1 MRTSGNPK
9 RIFSDHVGVLIELNG
24 RKLFQ
29 SSTANMGTARVKA
42 LNLRDQKQCDRFL
55 QVVDAHMQHQNVDE
69 RSAKLQTEMPYGI
82 FATPAQERKY
92 ERIAADVDDAM
103 NAGITAVCHTNVG
116 YHRSPALTSAANL
129 VRYWKHQRQAR
140 RHDVGLSTRLIQYA
154 QLNGLPQSVLRELDI
169 LQHLRES
176 WAALRT
182 VQTQAREERSEWLN
196 ELADSLATAKRTT
209 REKAIAQMAQESVS
223 KETFRKL
230 RFISKGAQSGG
241 LSAVKRPN
249 HNW

>member
-1 MRTSGNPK
+1 MALTGLIDVISTRHGTPPPRTYLRGPRRIDYILANPNILSSVRK
-9 RIFSDHVGVLIELNG
+9 CGHLGIQDGIYSDHVGVWIELDG

-140 RHDVGLSTRLIQYA
+140 RHDVGLSTRLLQYA

-182 VQTQAREERSEWLN
+182 VQT
-196 ELADSLATAKRTT
+196 
-209 REKAIAQMAQESVS
+209 
-223 KETFRKL
+223 
-230 RFISKGAQSGG
+230 
-241 LSAVKRPN
+241 
-249 HNW
+249 